1 MVREWWGRP
10 GLDGL
15 MQEDE
20 QHSAVDN
27 NGDDH
32 DVDND
37 QEEDNVVKAGLGGL
51 AQVGLRAHATS
62 VLRAT

>member
-1 MVREWWGRP
+1 
-10 GLDGL
+10 

-27 NGDDH
+27 NGDDRDVGDDDNDDDH
-32 DVDND
+32 DVGDD
-37 QEEDNVVKAGLGGL
+37 QEKDNVVKAGPGGL
-51 AQVGLRAHATS
+51 VQVGLRAHATS

>member
-1 MVREWWGRP
+1 
-10 GLDGL
+10 

-32 DVDND
+32 DVDD
-37 QEEDNVVKAGLGGL
+37 DYEKDNVVKAGLGGL
-51 AQVGLRAHATS
+51 VRVGLRAHATS